1 VIRTLFATRN
11 ILLLILLLDS
21 SCLFLT
27 DDKKA
32 GIPYLRELFIVVVL
46 ATALVLMVTWKRVHH
61 SRTAVWITIFG
72 LGLPILSAVMAHL
85 SLGQPILYGLLEERR
100 SFLYLLFFPFYFL
113 MIKLQP
119 TQRQLEQF
127 FLVSGLACVVVGF
140 CYYLGVVPS
149 NTNVSFNVDEKDF
162 GNNPLRPDR
171 YRIGTGYLSLCAF
184 MLMYSLKRRITAWKV
199 VLLLAF
205 AADLWLINQTR
216 NVMVIW
222 AAAAMWIFR
231 DRPAMLLKMAAM
243 ALGLLLVAYAIKP
256 EFFVNQYEKLTALV
270 SEAADSPSVRATTIS
285 IILREVQSHWFT
297 GMGALSLQWEGGFS
311 SLYSSYF
318 YLSDVGILGVYYRF
332 GILTPF
338 IALLYYVGF
347 WRIMRQCQAKGDL
360 LAAFKLDFT
369 FAFFNLVLS
378 NSIMYGGEISG
389 ISAAIF
395 LYLARQPTAAT
406 PSIYQEPTAN
416 GPVQH
421 RHYQPQ

>member
-1 VIRTLFATRN
+1 MIRTLFATRN

-32 GIPYLRELFIVVVL
+32 GIPYLRELFIVMVL
-46 ATALVLMVTWKRVHH
+46 ASALLLMLTWKRVHH

-72 LGLPILSAVMAHL
+72 LGLPSLSAVLAHL

-140 CYYLGVVPS
+140 CYYLGIVSP

-222 AAAAMWIFR
+222 AAAGMWVFR

-243 ALGLLLVAYAIKP
+243 AFGLLLVAYAIKP
-256 EFFVNQYEKLTALV
+256 EFFINQYEKLTALV

-311 SLYSSYF
+311 NLYSSYF

-338 IALLYYVGF
+338 IALLYYIGF
-347 WRIMRQCQAKGDL
+347 WRIMRQCQAQGDL

-395 LYLARQPTAAT
+395 LYLARQPNAAT
-406 PSIYQEPTAN
+406 TSTHQEPMAN